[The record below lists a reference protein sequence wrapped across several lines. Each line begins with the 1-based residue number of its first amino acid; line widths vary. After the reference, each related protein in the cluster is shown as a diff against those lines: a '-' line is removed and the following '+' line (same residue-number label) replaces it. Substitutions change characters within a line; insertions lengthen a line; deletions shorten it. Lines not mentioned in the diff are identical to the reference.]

1 VIDFNFIDNFIDYL
15 MIDSTIVVSSPEPH
29 TIAVLIL
36 TLVALIL
43 FTREK
48 IPLQTSSL
56 FVLCALILGFE
67 LFPYQLSDGTTF
79 STKHFFAGF
88 GNQALIAVSALM
100 VAGQAL
106 VRTGAMEPIGRLL
119 AKLWRVSPSF
129 SLLLTL
135 ITGAILSAFVNNTPI
150 VVLLL
155 PILVN
160 VALRTGQSPSG
171 TLLPMGMAT
180 LLGGMATTIGTSTNL
195 LVVKV
200 AEDLGVP
207 EFGMFDFVLPVTLTS
222 LVAILYLW
230 LIAPLIIPERSPPL
244 QDTSPRVFTAEIE
257 VLKGGYSDGES
268 LANIREKLGNDAHIK
283 RIIRSGDLSV
293 ATLPDV
299 IIRKGDRLVIT
310 DSSENLREY
319 ELELGG
325 QLFTGNKEVD
335 AEHPL
340 KDGDQ
345 RIAEVVVISGST
357 LDRVRIADARL
368 KTKYGL
374 TLLAVHSEGKA
385 TQARSKGINELLLR
399 AGDVLLVQG
408 SLDAIREV
416 KSSGSLLVL
425 DGGEELPHTKK
436 APLAL
441 TVMGFIVGLAAFG
454 ILPIVVSSVI
464 GCLVLIVTGC
474 LRWKDATTALS
485 AQVIFIIVAS
495 LALGVA
501 LIQTGGADYLASLF
515 VASTSGF
522 APGVVLAILIL
533 SMAVMT
539 NIVSN
544 NAAAVIGTPI
554 AVSIAQTLG
563 MPVEPFV
570 LGVLFGANM
579 SYATPMA
586 YQTNLLVMNAGGY
599 KFSDFVRVGVPLV
612 IINWIMLSVILTWVY
627 KLY

>member
-1 VIDFNFIDNFIDYL
+1 
-15 MIDSTIVVSSPEPH
+15 MIDSTLAVSSPGPH
-29 TIAVLIL
+29 TIAVLLL
-36 TLVALIL
+36 TLVALVL
-43 FTREK
+43 FTIEK

-67 LFPYQLSDGTTF
+67 IFPYQLPDGNYF
-79 STKHFFAGF
+79 STRIFFAGF

-119 AKLWRVSPSF
+119 AKLWRTSPKL

-135 ITGAILSAFVNNTPI
+135 IAGAILSAFVNNTPI

-160 VALRTGQSPSG
+160 VSLRTGQSPSG

-207 EFGMFDFVLPVTLTS
+207 EFGMFDFVLPVALTS
-222 LVAILYLW
+222 IIAILYLW
-230 LIAPLIIPERSPPL
+230 LIAPMLLPERSPPL
-244 QDTSPRVFTAEIE
+244 QDTSPREFTAEIE
-257 VLKGGYSDGES
+257 IEEGGFADGAT
-268 LANIREKLGNDAHIK
+268 LAEVREKAGNDINIE
-283 RIIRSGDLSV
+283 RIIRSGKLSM

-299 IIRKGDRLVIT
+299 KVMAGDRLVIKDT
-310 DSSENLREY
+310 SDNLRDY
-319 ELELGG
+319 QLELGG
-325 QLFTGNKEVD
+325 QLFAGNTEVD
-335 AEHPL
+335 EEHPL

-345 RIAEVVVISGST
+345 RIAELVVIAGST
-357 LDRVRIADARL
+357 LDRVRIEDARL
-368 KTKYGL
+368 NSKYGL
-374 TLLAVHSEGKA
+374 TLLAVHSHGKE
-385 TQARSKGINELLLR
+385 THARSKGIKEVLLR
-399 AGDVLLVQG
+399 AGAALLVQG
-408 SLDAIREV
+408 THEAIREV
-416 KSSGSLLVL
+416 KASGTLLVL

-441 TVMGFIVGLAAFG
+441 VVMGLIVGFAAFG

-474 LRWKDATTALS
+474 LRWKDATNALS

-515 VASTSGF
+515 VTSTAGF
-522 APGVVLAILIL
+522 SPGVVLAILIF

-539 NIVSN
+539 NVVSN

-599 KFSDFVRVGVPLV
+599 KFSDFVKVGVPLV
-612 IINWIMLSVILTWVY
+612 IINWLMLSGILTWVY

>member
-1 VIDFNFIDNFIDYL
+1 
-15 MIDSTIVVSSPEPH
+15 MIDSTIIVTSPEPH

-56 FVLCALILGFE
+56 FVLCVLILGFE
-67 LFPYQLSDGTTF
+67 LFPYQLPDG
-79 STKHFFAGF
+79 SILNTKLFFAGF

-106 VRTGAMEPIGRLL
+106 VRTGAMEPIGRMLT
-119 AKLWRVSPSF
+119 KLWRISPSL

-160 VALRTGQSPSG
+160 VSLRTGQSPSG

-207 EFGMFDFVLPVTLTS
+207 EFGMFDFVLPVAITS
-222 LVAILYLW
+222 VVAILYLW
-230 LIAPLIIPERSPPL
+230 LIAPMILPERSPPL
-244 QDTSPRVFTAEIE
+244 QDTSPRMFTAEIE
-257 VLKGGYSDGES
+257 INNGGFADGET
-268 LANIREKLGNDAHIK
+268 LANIRAKAGNDVNIE
-283 RIIRSGDLSV
+283 RIIRSGNLSM

-299 IIRKGDRLVIT
+299 IIRAGDRLVIKDT
-310 DSSENLREY
+310 SENLRHY
-319 ELELGG
+319 GIELGG
-325 QLFTGNKEVD
+325 QLFTGNDEID
-335 AEHPL
+335 ESQPL
-340 KDGDQ
+340 SAGDQ

-368 KTKYGL
+368 NSKHDL
-374 TLLAVHSEGKA
+374 TLLAVHSQGKA
-385 TQARSKGINELLLR
+385 TQARSKGINDLLLR

-408 SLDAIREV
+408 TQKAIR
-416 KSSGSLLVL
+416 KAKTSGALLVL

-436 APLAL
+436 APIAL
-441 TVMGFIVGLAAFG
+441 TVMGLIVGFAAFG

-501 LIQTGGADYLASLF
+501 LIQTGGADYLAGLF
-515 VASTSGF
+515 VTSTQNFS
-522 APGVVLAILIL
+522 PGVVLAILIF

-599 KFSDFVRVGVPLV
+599 KFSDFVKVGVPLV
-612 IINWIMLSVILTWVY
+612 VINWLMLSAILTWVY

>member
-1 VIDFNFIDNFIDYL
+1 

-29 TIAVLIL
+29 TIAVLVL
-36 TLVALIL
+36 TLVALVL
-43 FTREK
+43 FTIEK

-56 FVLCALILGFE
+56 FILCVLIVGFE
-67 LFPYQLSDGTTF
+67 IFPYQLPDGSYF
-79 STKHFFAGF
+79 DSKVFFAGF
-88 GNQALIAVSALM
+88 GNSALIAVSALM

-106 VRTGAMEPIGRLL
+106 VRTGAMEPIGRML
-119 AKLWRVSPSF
+119 AKLWRSSPKL

-135 ITGAILSAFVNNTPI
+135 IAGAVLSAFVNNTPI

-155 PILVN
+155 PILVT
-160 VALRTGQSPSG
+160 VSIRTGQSPSG

-207 EFGMFDFVLPVTLTS
+207 EFGMFDFILPVTITS
-222 LVAILYLW
+222 VVAILYLW
-230 LIAPLIIPERSPPL
+230 LIAPLILPERSPPL
-244 QDTSPRVFTAEIE
+244 SDTSPRVFTAEIE
-257 VLKGGYSDGES
+257 INQGGFADGAT
-268 LANIREKLGNDAHIK
+268 LAEVREKAGGDINIE
-283 RIIRSGDLSV
+283 RIMRAGKLSM

-299 IIRKGDRLVIT
+299 KIQAGDRLVIKDT
-310 DSSENLREY
+310 SDNLREY

-325 QLFTGNKEVD
+325 KLFAGNTEVD
-335 AEHPL
+335 AAHPL
-340 KDGDQ
+340 KAGDQ
-345 RIAEVVVISGST
+345 KIAELVVIAGST
-357 LDRVRIADARL
+357 LDRVRVADARL
-368 KTKYGL
+368 NHKYGL
-374 TLLAVHSEGKA
+374 TLLAIHSHGKE
-385 TQARSKGINELLLR
+385 THARSKGIKEVVLR

-408 SLDAIREV
+408 SRDAIAKV
-416 KSSGSLLVL
+416 KASGTLLVL

-436 APLAL
+436 APIAL
-441 TVMGFIVGLAAFG
+441 IVMGLIVGLAAFG
-454 ILPIVVSSVI
+454 ILPIVVTAVV
-464 GCLVLIVTGC
+464 GCLVLIITGC
-474 LRWKDATTALS
+474 LRWSDATTALS

-515 VASTSGF
+515 VASTAGLS
-522 APGVVLAILIL
+522 PGVVLAILIL

-539 NIVSN
+539 NVVSN
-544 NAAAVIGTPI
+544 NAAAVIGTPV

-599 KFSDFVRVGVPLV
+599 KFSDFVKVGVPLV
-612 IINWIMLSVILTWVY
+612 IINWLMLSAILTWVY

>member
-1 VIDFNFIDNFIDYL
+1 
-15 MIDSTIVVSSPEPH
+15 MIDTTVVVSSPEPH
-29 TIAVLIL
+29 TMAVLLL
-36 TLVALIL
+36 TLLALIL
-43 FTREK
+43 FTREN

-56 FVLCALILGFE
+56 FILCALILGFE
-67 LFPYQLSDGTTF
+67 LFPYQLPDGSIF
-79 STKHFFAGF
+79 STKEFFAGF
-88 GNQALIAVSALM
+88 GNSALIAVSALM

-106 VRTGAMEPIGRLL
+106 VRTGAMEPIGRML
-119 AKLWRVSPSF
+119 AKLWRISPSF

-135 ITGAILSAFVNNTPI
+135 LTGAILSAFVNNTPI

-160 VALRTGQSPSG
+160 VALRTGRSPSG
-171 TLLPMGMAT
+171 TLLPMGLAT

-207 EFGMFDFVLPVTLTS
+207 EFGMFDFIMPVTITS
-222 LVAILYLW
+222 VVAILYLW
-230 LIAPLIIPERSPPL
+230 LLVPRMVPDRSPPL

-257 VLKGGYSDGES
+257 IKEGGFADGAT
-268 LANIREKLGNDAHIK
+268 LANIREKAGGEINIE
-283 RIIRSGDLSV
+283 RIIRSGSLSI

-299 IIRKGDRLVIT
+299 IVKANDRLVVKDT
-310 DSSENLREY
+310 SDNLREY

-325 QLFTGNKEVD
+325 KLFAGKDEVD
-335 AEHPL
+335 EEHPL
-340 KDGDQ
+340 SAGDQ
-345 RIAEVVVISGST
+345 SIAEVVVTRGST

-368 KTKYGL
+368 NFKYGL
-374 TLLAVHSEGKA
+374 TLLAVHSHGK
-385 TQARSKGINELLLR
+385 TKQARSKGVEDTILMP
-399 AGDVLLVQG
+399 GDVLLVQATQK
-408 SLDAIREV
+408 AIREV
-416 KSSGSLLVL
+416 KATGELLVL
-425 DGGEELPHTKK
+425 DGGEELPHTSK
-436 APLAL
+436 APIAL
-441 TVMGFIVGLAAFG
+441 TVMGLIVGLAAFG
-454 ILPIVVSSVI
+454 VLPIVVSSVV
-464 GCLVLIVTGC
+464 GCLVLIITGC
-474 LRWKDATTALS
+474 LRWKDATAALS

-522 APGVVLAILIL
+522 SPGVVLAILIF

-539 NIVSN
+539 NVVSN

-599 KFSDFVRVGVPLV
+599 KFSDFVKVGVPLV
-612 IINWIMLSVILTWVY
+612 IINWLMLSGLLTWVY

>member
-1 VIDFNFIDNFIDYL
+1 
-15 MIDSTIVVSSPEPH
+15 MIDSSIVVSSPGPH
-29 TIAVLIL
+29 TIAVLLL
-36 TLVALIL
+36 TLVALVL
-43 FTREK
+43 FTIEK

-56 FVLCALILGFE
+56 LILCALILGFE
-67 LFPYQLSDGTTF
+67 LFPYQLPDGNYF
-79 STKHFFAGF
+79 NTKLFFAGF

-106 VRTGAMEPIGRLL
+106 VRTGAMEPIGRIL
-119 AKLWRVSPSF
+119 ARLWRTSPSL

-135 ITGAILSAFVNNTPI
+135 VAGAVLSAFVNNTPI

-155 PILVN
+155 PILLN
-160 VALRTGQSPSG
+160 VSLRTGQSPSG

-207 EFGMFDFVLPVTLTS
+207 EFGMFDFVVPVALTS
-222 LVAILYLW
+222 IVAILYLW
-230 LIAPLIIPERSPPL
+230 LIAPLILPERSPPL

-257 VLKGGYSDGES
+257 ITEGGFADGET
-268 LANIREKLGNDAHIK
+268 LANIREKAGNDINIE
-283 RIIRSGDLSV
+283 RIIRAGNLSM

-299 IIRKGDRLVIT
+299 TIHAGDRLVIKDT
-310 DSSENLREY
+310 SENLRDY
-319 ELELGG
+319 QLELGG
-325 QLFTGNKEVD
+325 QLFAGNTEVD
-335 AEHPL
+335 EAHPL
-340 KDGDQ
+340 LDGDQ

-368 KTKYGL
+368 NFKYGL
-374 TLLAVHSEGKA
+374 TLLAVHSHGKE
-385 TQARSKGINELLLR
+385 TQARSKGIKELLLR

-416 KSSGSLLVL
+416 KASGALLVL

-441 TVMGFIVGLAAFG
+441 TVMGLIVGLAAFG

-474 LRWKDATTALS
+474 LRWKDATNALS

-515 VASTSGF
+515 VAGTSGF
-522 APGVVLAILIL
+522 SPGVVLAILIF
-533 SMAVMT
+533 SMAIMT
-539 NIVSN
+539 NVVSN

-599 KFSDFVRVGVPLV
+599 KFSDFVKVGVPLV
-612 IINWIMLSVILTWVY
+612 IINWLMLSMILTWVY

>member
-1 VIDFNFIDNFIDYL
+1 
-15 MIDSTIVVSSPEPH
+15 MINSPVVVSSPEPH
-29 TIAVLIL
+29 AVAVLLL

-67 LFPYQLSDGTTF
+67 IFPYQLPDGSIL
-79 STKHFFAGF
+79 STKQFFAGF
-88 GNQALIAVSALM
+88 GNSALIAVSALM

-119 AKLWRVSPSF
+119 AKLWRTHPSL

-135 ITGAILSAFVNNTPI
+135 VTGAILSAFVNNTPI

-155 PILVN
+155 PILIN
-160 VALRTGQSPSG
+160 VSLRTGQSPSG
-171 TLLPMGMAT
+171 TLLPMGLAT

-207 EFGMFDFVLPVTLTS
+207 EFGMFDFILPVAITS
-222 LVAILYLW
+222 VVAILYLW
-230 LIAPLIIPERSPPL
+230 LIVPLIIPERSPPL

-257 VLKGGYSDGES
+257 IQEGGYADGET
-268 LANIREKLGNDAHIK
+268 LANIRQKVGGDINIE
-283 RIIRSGDLSV
+283 RVIRSGNLSI

-299 IIRKGDRLVIT
+299 IIRANDRLVIKDT
-310 DSSENLREY
+310 SDNLREY
-319 ELELGG
+319 ALELGG
-325 QLFTGNKEVD
+325 QLFTGNSEVD
-335 AEHPL
+335 ASEPL
-340 KDGDQ
+340 IADGQ

-368 KTKYGL
+368 HSKYDL
-374 TLLAVHSEGKA
+374 TLLAVHSQGKA
-385 TQARSKGINELLLR
+385 TQARTKGVRELLLR

-408 SLDAIREV
+408 TQDAIREV
-416 KSSGSLLVL
+416 KASGALLVL

-441 TVMGFIVGLAAFG
+441 SVMGLIVGLAAFG

-515 VASTSGF
+515 VTMTAGF
-522 APGVVLAILIL
+522 SPGVVLSILIF

-539 NIVSN
+539 NVVSN

-599 KFSDFVRVGVPLV
+599 KFSDFVKVGVPLV
-612 IINWIMLSVILTWVY
+612 IINWLMLSVILTWVY
-627 KLY
+627 KLN

>member
-1 VIDFNFIDNFIDYL
+1 
-15 MIDSTIVVSSPEPH
+15 MIDSTLVVSSPGPH
-29 TIAVLIL
+29 TIAVLLL
-36 TLVALIL
+36 TLVALVL
-43 FTREK
+43 FTIEK

-67 LFPYQLSDGTTF
+67 IFPYQLPDGNYF
-79 STKHFFAGF
+79 STRVFFAGF

-119 AKLWRVSPSF
+119 AKLWRSSPKL

-135 ITGAILSAFVNNTPI
+135 IAGAVLSAFVNNTPI

-160 VALRTGQSPSG
+160 VSLRTGQSPSG

-207 EFGMFDFVLPVTLTS
+207 EFGMFDFVLPVAITS
-222 LVAILYLW
+222 VVAILYLW
-230 LIAPLIIPERSPPL
+230 LIAPMILPERSPPL
-244 QDTSPRVFTAEIE
+244 QDTSPREFTAEIE
-257 VLKGGYSDGES
+257 IEEGGFADGAT
-268 LANIREKLGNDAHIK
+268 LAEIREKAGNDINIE
-283 RIIRSGDLSV
+283 RIIRSGKLSM

-299 IIRKGDRLVIT
+299 KVMAGDRLVIKDT
-310 DSSENLREY
+310 SENLRDY
-319 ELELGG
+319 QLELGG
-325 QLFTGNKEVD
+325 QLFTGNTEVD
-335 AEHPL
+335 EEHPL

-345 RIAEVVVISGST
+345 RIAELVVIAGST
-357 LDRVRIADARL
+357 LDRVRIEDARL
-368 KTKYGL
+368 KSKYGL
-374 TLLAVHSEGKA
+374 TLLAVHSHGKE
-385 TQARSKGINELLLR
+385 THARSKGIKEVLLR

-408 SLDAIREV
+408 THEAIREV
-416 KSSGSLLVL
+416 KASGSLLVL

-441 TVMGFIVGLAAFG
+441 VVMGMIVGLAAFG
-454 ILPIVVSSVI
+454 ILPIVVSSVV

-515 VASTSGF
+515 VTSTAGF
-522 APGVVLAILIL
+522 SPGVVLAILIF

-539 NIVSN
+539 NVVSN

-612 IINWIMLSVILTWVY
+612 VINWLMLSAILTWVY

>member
-1 VIDFNFIDNFIDYL
+1 
-15 MIDSTIVVSSPEPH
+15 MIDSTLAASSPEPH
-29 TIAVLIL
+29 TLAVLIL
-36 TLVALIL
+36 TFVALIL
-43 FTREK
+43 FTREN

-67 LFPYQLSDGTTF
+67 IFPYQLPDGSIF
-79 STKHFFAGF
+79 NTKLFFIGF
-88 GNQALIAVSALM
+88 GNEALIAVSALM

-106 VRTGAMEPIGRLL
+106 VRTGAMEPIGRML
-119 AKLWRVSPSF
+119 AKLWRISPSF

-160 VALRTGQSPSG
+160 VALRTGQSPAG

-207 EFGMFDFVLPVTLTS
+207 EIGMFDFVIPVAMTS
-222 LVAILYLW
+222 VVAILYLW
-230 LIAPLIIPERSPPL
+230 LIAPKILPDRSPPL

-257 VLKGGYSDGES
+257 IIEGGFADGET
-268 LANIREKLGNDAHIK
+268 LANIRDKAGNDINIE
-283 RIIRSGDLSV
+283 RIIRSGNLSM

-299 IIRKGDRLVIT
+299 IIRAGDRLVIKDT
-310 DSSENLREY
+310 SENIRDY
-319 ELELGG
+319 EHELGG
-325 QLFTGNKEVD
+325 QLFTGNEDVD
-335 AEHPL
+335 ASHEL
-340 KDGDQ
+340 ELGDQ
-345 RIAEVVVISGST
+345 RIAELVVISGST

-368 KTKYGL
+368 KSKYGL
-374 TLLAVHSEGKA
+374 TLLAIHSQGKE
-385 TQARSKGINELLLR
+385 TQARTKGINDMLFK

-408 SLDAIREV
+408 SQQAIREV
-416 KSSGSLLVL
+416 KASGSLLVL

-441 TVMGFIVGLAAFG
+441 TVMGLIVGLAAFG
-454 ILPIVVSSVI
+454 VLPIVVSSVI

-474 LRWKDATTALS
+474 LRWKDATNALS

-501 LIQTGGADYLASLF
+501 LIQTGGADYLAGLF
-515 VASTSGF
+515 VTSTQGF
-522 APGVVLAILIL
+522 SPGVVLAILIL

-539 NIVSN
+539 NVVSN

-599 KFSDFVRVGVPLV
+599 KFSDFVKVGVPLV
-612 IINWIMLSVILTWVY
+612 IINWLMLSAILTWVY
-627 KLY
+627 KLN

>member
-1 VIDFNFIDNFIDYL
+1 
-15 MIDSTIVVSSPEPH
+15 MIDSTLAVSSPGPH
-29 TIAVLIL
+29 TIAVLLL
-36 TLVALIL
+36 TLVALVL
-43 FTREK
+43 FTIEK

-67 LFPYQLSDGTTF
+67 VFPYQLPDGNYF
-79 STKHFFAGF
+79 STRIFFAGF

-119 AKLWRVSPSF
+119 AKLWRTSPKL

-135 ITGAILSAFVNNTPI
+135 IAGAILSAFVNNTPI

-160 VALRTGQSPSG
+160 VSLRTGQSPSG

-207 EFGMFDFVLPVTLTS
+207 EFGMFDFVLPVALTS
-222 LVAILYLW
+222 IVAILYLW
-230 LIAPLIIPERSPPL
+230 LIAPMILPERSPPL
-244 QDTSPRVFTAEIE
+244 QDTSPREFTAEIE
-257 VLKGGYSDGES
+257 IEEGGFADGAT
-268 LANIREKLGNDAHIK
+268 LAEVREKAGNDINIE
-283 RIIRSGDLSV
+283 RIIRSGKLSM

-299 IIRKGDRLVIT
+299 KVMAGDRLVIKDT
-310 DSSENLREY
+310 SDNLRDY
-319 ELELGG
+319 QLELGG
-325 QLFTGNKEVD
+325 QLFAGNTEVD
-335 AEHPL
+335 EEHPL

-345 RIAEVVVISGST
+345 RIAELVVIAGST
-357 LDRVRIADARL
+357 LDRVRIEDARL
-368 KTKYGL
+368 NSKYGL
-374 TLLAVHSEGKA
+374 TLLAVHSHGKE
-385 TQARSKGINELLLR
+385 THARSKGIKEVLLR

-408 SLDAIREV
+408 THEAIREV
-416 KSSGSLLVL
+416 KASGTLLVL
-425 DGGEELPHTKK
+425 DGGEELPHTSK

-441 TVMGFIVGLAAFG
+441 VVMGLIVGFAAFG

-474 LRWKDATTALS
+474 LRWKDATNALS

-515 VASTSGF
+515 VTSTAGF
-522 APGVVLAILIL
+522 SPGVVLAILIF

-539 NIVSN
+539 NVVSN

-599 KFSDFVRVGVPLV
+599 KFSDFVKVGVPLV
-612 IINWIMLSVILTWVY
+612 IINWLMLSTILTWVY

>member
-1 VIDFNFIDNFIDYL
+1 

-29 TIAVLIL
+29 TIAVLLL

-67 LFPYQLSDGTTF
+67 LFPYQLPDG
-79 STKHFFAGF
+79 SILNTKLFFMGF

-119 AKLWRVSPSF
+119 AKLWRISPLF

-135 ITGAILSAFVNNTPI
+135 ITGAVLSAFVNNTPI

-160 VALRTGQSPSG
+160 VSLRTGQSPSG

-207 EFGMFDFVLPVTLTS
+207 EFGMFDFVLPVAMTS
-222 LVAILYLW
+222 VVAILYLW
-230 LIAPLIIPERSPPL
+230 LIAPMILPERSPPL
-244 QDTSPRVFTAEIE
+244 QDTSPRMFTAEIE
-257 VLKGGYSDGES
+257 VKEGGFADGET
-268 LANIREKLGNDAHIK
+268 LANIRTKAGNDVNIE
-283 RIIRSGDLSV
+283 RIIRSGTLSM

-299 IIRKGDRLVIT
+299 IIRAGDRLVIKDT
-310 DSSENLREY
+310 SDNLRDY
-319 ELELGG
+319 EQELDG
-325 QLFTGNKEVD
+325 QLFTGKNEIN
-335 AEHPL
+335 ETHPL
-340 KDGDQ
+340 NAGDQ

-368 KTKYGL
+368 NTKYGL
-374 TLLAVHSEGKA
+374 TLLAVHSHGKE

-408 SLDAIREV
+408 SQGAIRDV
-416 KSSGSLLVL
+416 KASGALLVL

-441 TVMGFIVGLAAFG
+441 AVMGMIVGLAAFG

-474 LRWKDATTALS
+474 LRWKDATNALS

-515 VASTSGF
+515 VTSTAGF
-522 APGVVLAILIL
+522 SPGIVLAILIL

-539 NIVSN
+539 NVVSN

-599 KFSDFVRVGVPLV
+599 KFSDFVKVGVPLV
-612 IINWIMLSVILTWVY
+612 IINWLMLSAILTWVY
-627 KLY
+627 KLN

>member
-1 VIDFNFIDNFIDYL
+1 
-15 MIDSTIVVSSPEPH
+15 MIDSTVIVSSPEPH
-29 TIAVLIL
+29 TIGVLIL
-36 TLVALIL
+36 TLVALVL

-56 FVLCALILGFE
+56 FVLCSLILGFE
-67 LFPYQLSDGTTF
+67 LFPYQLPDGSIF
-79 STKHFFAGF
+79 NTKVFFAGF

-119 AKLWRVSPSF
+119 AKLWRVSPKF

-135 ITGAILSAFVNNTPI
+135 ITGAVLSAFVNNTPI

-207 EFGMFDFVLPVTLTS
+207 EFGMFDFILPVTLTS
-222 LVAILYLW
+222 IVAIIYLW
-230 LIAPLIIPERSPPL
+230 LIAPLILPERSPPL
-244 QDTSPRVFTAEIE
+244 QDTSPRMFTAEIE
-257 VLKGGYSDGES
+257 IQEGGFADGQT
-268 LANIREKLGNDAHIK
+268 LANIREKAGSDVNIE
-283 RIIRSGDLSV
+283 RIIRSGNLSMT
-293 ATLPDV
+293 TLPDV
-299 IIRKGDRLVIT
+299 IIRSGDRLVIT
-310 DSSENLREY
+310 DTSDNLREY
-319 ELELGG
+319 GQELGG

-335 AEHPL
+335 EAHPL
-340 KDGDQ
+340 NAGDQ

-368 KTKYGL
+368 NSKYQL
-374 TLLAVHSEGKA
+374 TLLAVHSQGKE
-385 TQARSKGINELLLR
+385 TQARTKGVNELLLR

-408 SLDAIREV
+408 SQDAIRDV
-416 KSSGSLLVL
+416 KASGALLVL

-441 TVMGFIVGLAAFG
+441 TVMGLIVGLAAFG
-454 ILPIVVSSVI
+454 VLPIVVSSVI
-464 GCLVLIVTGC
+464 GCLVLIITGC
-474 LRWKDATTALS
+474 LRWQDATNALS

-515 VASTSGF
+515 VASTHGF
-522 APGVVLAILIL
+522 SPGVVLSILII

-539 NIVSN
+539 NVVSN

-599 KFSDFVRVGVPLV
+599 KFSDFVNVGIPLV
-612 IINWIMLSVILTWVY
+612 IIMWLMLSIILTWVY
-627 KLY
+627 KLN

>member
-1 VIDFNFIDNFIDYL
+1 
-15 MIDSTIVVSSPEPH
+15 MIDSTLAVSSPGPH
-29 TIAVLIL
+29 TIAVLLL
-36 TLVALIL
+36 TLVALVL
-43 FTREK
+43 FTIEK

-67 LFPYQLSDGTTF
+67 VFPYQLPDGNYF
-79 STKHFFAGF
+79 STRIFFAGF

-119 AKLWRVSPSF
+119 AKLWRTSPQL

-135 ITGAILSAFVNNTPI
+135 IAGAVLSAFVNNTPI

-160 VALRTGQSPSG
+160 VSLRTGQSPSG

-207 EFGMFDFVLPVTLTS
+207 EFGMFDFVFPVTLTS
-222 LVAILYLW
+222 IVAILYLW
-230 LIAPLIIPERSPPL
+230 LIAPMILPERSPPL
-244 QDTSPRVFTAEIE
+244 QDTSPREFTAEIE
-257 VLKGGYSDGES
+257 VEEGGFADGAT
-268 LANIREKLGNDAHIK
+268 LAEIREKAGNDINIE
-283 RIIRSGDLSV
+283 RIIRSGKLSM

-299 IIRKGDRLVIT
+299 KIMAGDRLVIKDT
-310 DSSENLREY
+310 SDNLRDY
-319 ELELGG
+319 QLELGG
-325 QLFTGNKEVD
+325 QLFAGNTEVD
-335 AEHPL
+335 EEHPL
-340 KDGDQ
+340 KDGNQ
-345 RIAEVVVISGST
+345 RIAELVVIAGST
-357 LDRVRIADARL
+357 LDRVRIEDARL
-368 KTKYGL
+368 NSKYGL
-374 TLLAVHSEGKA
+374 TLLAVHSHGKE
-385 TQARSKGINELLLR
+385 THARSKGIKEVLLR

-408 SLDAIREV
+408 THDAIREV
-416 KSSGSLLVL
+416 KASGTLLVL
-425 DGGEELPHTKK
+425 DGGEELPHTSK

-441 TVMGFIVGLAAFG
+441 VVMGLIVGFAAFG

-474 LRWKDATTALS
+474 LRWKDATNALS

-515 VASTSGF
+515 VTSTAGF
-522 APGVVLAILIL
+522 SPGVVLAILIF

-539 NIVSN
+539 NVVSN

-599 KFSDFVRVGVPLV
+599 KFSDFVKVGVPLV
-612 IINWIMLSVILTWVY
+612 IINWLMLSGILTWVY

>member
-1 VIDFNFIDNFIDYL
+1 
-15 MIDSTIVVSSPEPH
+15 MIDSTLVASSPEPH
-29 TIAVLIL
+29 TIAVLLL

-67 LFPYQLSDGTTF
+67 IFPYQLPDGSIF
-79 STKHFFAGF
+79 NTKLFFAGF

-160 VALRTGQSPSG
+160 VSLRTGQSPSG

-207 EFGMFDFVLPVTLTS
+207 EFGMFDFVMPVAMTS
-222 LVAILYLW
+222 FVAIIYLW
-230 LIAPLIIPERSPPL
+230 LIAPRILPDRAPPL

-257 VLKGGYSDGES
+257 ISEGGFADGET
-268 LANIREKLGNDAHIK
+268 LANIRDKAGNDVNIE
-283 RIIRSGDLSV
+283 RIIRSGSLSI

-299 IIRKGDRLVIT
+299 IVHAGDRLVIKDT
-310 DSSENLREY
+310 SENLRDY
-319 ELELGG
+319 EHELGG
-325 QLFTGNKEVD
+325 QLFTGNEEID
-335 AEHPL
+335 ASHPL
-340 KDGDQ
+340 KAGDQ
-345 RIAEVVVISGST
+345 RIAELVVISGST
-357 LDRVRIADARL
+357 LDRVRIGDARL

-374 TLLAVHSEGKA
+374 TLLAVHSQGKE
-385 TQARSKGINELLLR
+385 TQARTKGINELLFK

-416 KSSGSLLVL
+416 KASGSLLVL

-441 TVMGFIVGLAAFG
+441 AVMGLIVGLAAFG
-454 ILPIVVSSVI
+454 VLPIVVSSVI

-474 LRWKDATTALS
+474 LRWKDATNALS

-501 LIQTGGADYLASLF
+501 LIQTGGADYLAGLF
-515 VASTSGF
+515 VTSTQGF
-522 APGVVLAILIL
+522 SPGVVLAILIL

-539 NIVSN
+539 NVVSN

-599 KFSDFVRVGVPLV
+599 KFSDFVKVGVPLV
-612 IINWIMLSVILTWVY
+612 IINWLMLSAILTWVY
-627 KLY
+627 KLN

>member
-1 VIDFNFIDNFIDYL
+1 
-15 MIDSTIVVSSPEPH
+15 MINSTVVVSSPEPH
-29 TIAVLIL
+29 AIAVLLL

-43 FTREK
+43 FTREN

-67 LFPYQLSDGTTF
+67 IFPFQLPDGSIL
-79 STKHFFAGF
+79 STKQFFAGF
-88 GNQALIAVSALM
+88 GNSALIAVSALM

-119 AKLWRVSPSF
+119 AKLWRTSPSL

-135 ITGAILSAFVNNTPI
+135 ITGAVLSAFVNNTPI

-155 PILVN
+155 PILIN
-160 VALRTGQSPSG
+160 VSLRTGQSPSG
-171 TLLPMGMAT
+171 TLLPMGLAT

-207 EFGMFDFVLPVTLTS
+207 EFGMFDFILPVAITS
-222 LVAILYLW
+222 VVALLYLW
-230 LIAPLIIPERSPPL
+230 LIVPRIVPERSPPL

-257 VLKGGYSDGES
+257 IQQGGFAEGET
-268 LANIREKLGNDAHIK
+268 LANIRQKAGSDINIERVIRTGN
-283 RIIRSGDLSV
+283 LSI

-299 IIRKGDRLVIT
+299 VIRAKDRLVIKDT
-310 DSSENLREY
+310 SENLREY
-319 ELELGG
+319 ALELGG
-325 QLFTGNKEVD
+325 QLFTGNNEVD
-335 AEHPL
+335 DTEPL
-340 KDGDQ
+340 SASGQ

-368 KTKYGL
+368 HSKYGL
-374 TLLAVHSEGKA
+374 TLLAVHSQGKE
-385 TQARSKGINELLLR
+385 TQARSKGVRELLLR

-408 SLDAIREV
+408 TQDAIREV
-416 KSSGSLLVL
+416 KASGALLVL

-441 TVMGFIVGLAAFG
+441 TVMALIVGLAAFG
-454 ILPIVVSSVI
+454 VLPIVVSSVI

-474 LRWKDATTALS
+474 LRWQDATTALS

-495 LALGVA
+495 LALGLA

-515 VASTSGF
+515 VTMTAGF
-522 APGVVLAILIL
+522 SPGVVLAILIF

-539 NIVSN
+539 NVVSN

-599 KFSDFVRVGVPLV
+599 KFSDFVKVGVPLV
-612 IINWIMLSVILTWVY
+612 IINWLMLSIILTWVY

>member
-1 VIDFNFIDNFIDYL
+1 
-15 MIDSTIVVSSPEPH
+15 MIDSTLVVGSPEPH
-29 TIAVLIL
+29 AVAVLLL
-36 TLVALIL
+36 TLIALVL
-43 FTREK
+43 FTIDK

-67 LFPYQLSDGTTF
+67 IFPYQMPDGSYF
-79 STKHFFAGF
+79 STKVFFAGF

-106 VRTGAMEPIGRLL
+106 VRTGAMEPIGRML
-119 AKLWRVSPSF
+119 AKLWRSSPKL

-135 ITGAILSAFVNNTPI
+135 VAGAVLSAFVNNTPI

-155 PILVN
+155 PILVT
-160 VALRTGQSPSG
+160 VSLRTGQSPSG

-207 EFGMFDFVLPVTLTS
+207 EFGMFDFILPVTLTS
-222 LVAILYLW
+222 VVAILYLW
-230 LIAPLIIPERSPPL
+230 LIAPLILPERSPPL
-244 QDTSPRVFTAEIE
+244 QDTSPRVFTAEIAIKE
-257 VLKGGYSDGES
+257 AGWADGKT
-268 LANIREKLGNDAHIK
+268 LAEIRDKAGNDVNIE
-283 RIIRSGDLSV
+283 RIIRSGKLSM

-299 IIRKGDRLVIT
+299 KIMAGDRLVIKDT
-310 DSSENLREY
+310 SDNLRDY
-319 ELELGG
+319 QLELGG
-325 QLFTGNKEVD
+325 ELFAGNTQVD
-335 AEHPL
+335 EAHPL
-340 KDGDQ
+340 KAGDQ
-345 RIAEVVVISGST
+345 RIAEVVVIAGST

-368 KTKYGL
+368 NFKYGL
-374 TLLAVHSEGKA
+374 TLLAVHSHGKE
-385 TQARSKGINELLLR
+385 THARSKGIKEVLLR

-408 SLDAIREV
+408 SQDAIAEV
-416 KSSGSLLVL
+416 KASGTLLVL

-441 TVMGFIVGLAAFG
+441 VVMGLIVGLAAFG
-454 ILPIVVSSVI
+454 VLPIVVSAVI

-474 LRWKDATTALS
+474 LRWSDATNALS

-501 LIQTGGADYLASLF
+501 LIETGGADYLASLF
-515 VASTSGF
+515 VASTAGF
-522 APGVVLAILIL
+522 SPGVVLAILIF

-539 NIVSN
+539 NVVSN

-599 KFSDFVRVGVPLV
+599 KFSDFVKVGVPLV
-612 IINWIMLSVILTWVY
+612 IINWLMLSAILTWVY

>member
-1 VIDFNFIDNFIDYL
+1 
-15 MIDSTIVVSSPEPH
+15 MIDSTLAVSSPGPH

-36 TLVALIL
+36 TLVALVL
-43 FTREK
+43 FTIEK

-67 LFPYQLSDGTTF
+67 IFPYQLPDGNYF
-79 STKHFFAGF
+79 STRIFFAGF

-119 AKLWRVSPSF
+119 AKLWRTSPKL

-135 ITGAILSAFVNNTPI
+135 IAGAILSAFVNNTPI

-160 VALRTGQSPSG
+160 VSLRTGQSPSG

-207 EFGMFDFVLPVTLTS
+207 EFGMFDFVLPVALTS
-222 LVAILYLW
+222 IVAILYLW
-230 LIAPLIIPERSPPL
+230 LIAPMILPERSPPL
-244 QDTSPRVFTAEIE
+244 QDTSPREFTAEIE
-257 VLKGGYSDGES
+257 IEEGGFADGAT
-268 LANIREKLGNDAHIK
+268 LAEVREKAGNDINIE
-283 RIIRSGDLSV
+283 RIIRSGKLSM

-299 IIRKGDRLVIT
+299 KVMAGDRLVIKDT
-310 DSSENLREY
+310 SDNLRDY
-319 ELELGG
+319 QLELGG
-325 QLFTGNKEVD
+325 QLFAGNTEVD
-335 AEHPL
+335 EEHPL

-345 RIAEVVVISGST
+345 RIAELVVIAGST
-357 LDRVRIADARL
+357 LDRVRIEDARL
-368 KTKYGL
+368 NSKYGL
-374 TLLAVHSEGKA
+374 TLLAVHSHGKE
-385 TQARSKGINELLLR
+385 THARSKGIKEVLLR

-408 SLDAIREV
+408 THEAIREV
-416 KSSGSLLVL
+416 KASGTLLVL
-425 DGGEELPHTKK
+425 DGGEELPHTSK

-441 TVMGFIVGLAAFG
+441 VVMGLIVGFAAFG

-474 LRWKDATTALS
+474 LRWKDATNALS

-515 VASTSGF
+515 VTSTAGF
-522 APGVVLAILIL
+522 SPGVVLAILIF

-539 NIVSN
+539 NVVSN

-599 KFSDFVRVGVPLV
+599 KFSDFVKVGVPLV
-612 IINWIMLSVILTWVY
+612 IINWLMLSGILTWVY

>member
-1 VIDFNFIDNFIDYL
+1 
-15 MIDSTIVVSSPEPH
+15 MIDSTLAVSSPGPH
-29 TIAVLIL
+29 TIAVLLL
-36 TLVALIL
+36 TLVALVL
-43 FTREK
+43 FTIEK

-67 LFPYQLSDGTTF
+67 VFPYQLPDGSYF
-79 STKHFFAGF
+79 STRVFFAGF

-119 AKLWRVSPSF
+119 AKLWRTSPKL

-135 ITGAILSAFVNNTPI
+135 VAGAILSAFVNNTPI

-160 VALRTGQSPSG
+160 VSLRTGQSPSG

-207 EFGMFDFVLPVTLTS
+207 EFGMFDFVLPVALTS
-222 LVAILYLW
+222 IVAILYLW
-230 LIAPLIIPERSPPL
+230 LIAPMILPERSPPL
-244 QDTSPRVFTAEIE
+244 QDTSPREFTAEIE
-257 VLKGGYSDGES
+257 IEEGGFADGAT
-268 LANIREKLGNDAHIK
+268 LAEIREKAGNDINIE
-283 RIIRSGDLSV
+283 RIIRSGKLSM

-299 IIRKGDRLVIT
+299 KIMAGDRLVIKDT
-310 DSSENLREY
+310 SDNLRDY
-319 ELELGG
+319 QLELGG
-325 QLFTGNKEVD
+325 QLFAGNTEVD
-335 AEHPL
+335 EEHPL

-345 RIAEVVVISGST
+345 RIAELVVIAGST
-357 LDRVRIADARL
+357 LDRVRIEDARL
-368 KTKYGL
+368 NSKYGL
-374 TLLAVHSEGKA
+374 TLLAVHSHGKE
-385 TQARSKGINELLLR
+385 THARSKGIKEVLLR

-408 SLDAIREV
+408 THEAIREV
-416 KSSGSLLVL
+416 KASGTLLVL
-425 DGGEELPHTKK
+425 DGGEELPHTSK

-441 TVMGFIVGLAAFG
+441 VVMGLIVGFAAFG

-474 LRWKDATTALS
+474 LRWKDATNALS

-515 VASTSGF
+515 VTSTAGF
-522 APGVVLAILIL
+522 SPGVVLAILIF

-539 NIVSN
+539 NVVSN

-599 KFSDFVRVGVPLV
+599 KFSDFVKVGVPLV
-612 IINWIMLSVILTWVY
+612 IINWLMLSGILTWVY

>member
-1 VIDFNFIDNFIDYL
+1 
-15 MIDSTIVVSSPEPH
+15 MIDSSLVVGSPEPH
-29 TIAVLIL
+29 TIAVLLL
-36 TLVALIL
+36 TLVALVL
-43 FTREK
+43 FTIEK

-56 FVLCALILGFE
+56 FILCALILGFE
-67 LFPYQLSDGTTF
+67 VFPYQLADGSYF
-79 STKHFFAGF
+79 NTKVFFAGF

-119 AKLWRVSPSF
+119 AKLWRSRPKL

-135 ITGAILSAFVNNTPI
+135 VAGAVLSAFVNNTPI

-155 PILVN
+155 PILVS
-160 VALRTGQSPSG
+160 VSLRTGQSPSG

-207 EFGMFDFVLPVTLTS
+207 EFGMFDFVLPVALTS
-222 LVAILYLW
+222 VVAILYLW
-230 LIAPLIIPERSPPL
+230 LIAPMILPERSPPL
-244 QDTSPRVFTAEIE
+244 QDTSPREFTAEI
-257 VLKGGYSDGES
+257 VISKGGFADGAT
-268 LANIREKLGNDAHIK
+268 LAEIRDKAGNDINIE
-283 RIIRSGDLSV
+283 RIIRSGKLSM

-299 IIRKGDRLVIT
+299 KIIAGDRLVIKDT
-310 DSSENLREY
+310 SDSLRDY
-319 ELELGG
+319 QLELGG
-325 QLFTGNKEVD
+325 QLFSGNTEIN

-340 KDGDQ
+340 TDGDQ
-345 RIAEVVVISGST
+345 RIAELVVIAGST
-357 LDRVRIADARL
+357 LDRVRIEDARL
-368 KTKYGL
+368 KSKYGL
-374 TLLAVHSEGKA
+374 TLLAVHSHGKA
-385 TQARSKGINELLLR
+385 TQARSKGIREVLLR

-408 SLDAIREV
+408 SQEAIREV
-416 KSSGSLLVL
+416 KASGTLLVL
-425 DGGEELPHTKK
+425 DGGEELPHTSK

-441 TVMGFIVGLAAFG
+441 VVMGLIVGLAAFG
-454 ILPIVVSSVI
+454 VLPIVVSSVI

-474 LRWKDATTALS
+474 LRWKDATNALS

-515 VASTSGF
+515 VAGTAGF
-522 APGVVLAILIL
+522 SPGVVLAILIF

-539 NIVSN
+539 NVVSN

-599 KFSDFVRVGVPLV
+599 KFSDFVKVGVPLV
-612 IINWIMLSVILTWVY
+612 IINWIMLSTILTWVY

>member
-1 VIDFNFIDNFIDYL
+1 
-15 MIDSTIVVSSPEPH
+15 MIDSTLAVSSPGPH
-29 TIAVLIL
+29 TIAVLML
-36 TLVALIL
+36 TLVALVL
-43 FTREK
+43 FTIEK

-56 FVLCALILGFE
+56 FVLCALIFGFE
-67 LFPYQLSDGTTF
+67 VFPYQLPDGNYF
-79 STKHFFAGF
+79 STGIFFAGF

-119 AKLWRVSPSF
+119 AKLWRTNPKL

-135 ITGAILSAFVNNTPI
+135 IAGAVLSAFVNNTPI

-155 PILVN
+155 PILVS
-160 VALRTGQSPSG
+160 VSLRTGQSPSG

-207 EFGMFDFVLPVTLTS
+207 KFGMFDFVLPVALTS
-222 LVAILYLW
+222 IVAILYLW
-230 LIAPLIIPERSPPL
+230 LIAPMILPERSPPL
-244 QDTSPRVFTAEIE
+244 QDISPREFTAEIE
-257 VLKGGYSDGES
+257 IEEGGFADGAT
-268 LANIREKLGNDAHIK
+268 LAEIRDKAGNDINIE
-283 RIIRSGDLSV
+283 RIIRSGKLSM

-299 IIRKGDRLVIT
+299 KVIAGDRLVIKDT
-310 DSSENLREY
+310 SDNLRDY
-319 ELELGG
+319 QLELGG
-325 QLFTGNKEVD
+325 QLFSGNTEVN
-335 AEHPL
+335 EEYPL

-345 RIAEVVVISGST
+345 RIAELVVIAGST

-368 KTKYGL
+368 NSKYGL
-374 TLLAVHSEGKA
+374 TLLAVHSHGKE
-385 TQARSKGINELLLR
+385 THARSKGIKEVLLR

-408 SLDAIREV
+408 THEAIREV
-416 KSSGSLLVL
+416 KASGSLLVL

-441 TVMGFIVGLAAFG
+441 AVMGLIVGMAAFG

-464 GCLVLIVTGC
+464 GCLILIVTGC
-474 LRWKDATTALS
+474 LRWKDATNALS

-515 VASTSGF
+515 VASTAGLS
-522 APGVVLAILIL
+522 PGVVLAILIF

-599 KFSDFVRVGVPLV
+599 KFSDFVKVGVPLV

>member
-1 VIDFNFIDNFIDYL
+1 
-15 MIDSTIVVSSPEPH
+15 MIDSTLAVSSPGPH
-29 TIAVLIL
+29 TIAVLLL
-36 TLVALIL
+36 TLVALVL
-43 FTREK
+43 FTIEK

-67 LFPYQLSDGTTF
+67 VFPYQLPDGSYF
-79 STKHFFAGF
+79 STRVFFAGF

-119 AKLWRVSPSF
+119 AKLWRTSPKL

-135 ITGAILSAFVNNTPI
+135 VAGAILSAFVNNTPI

-160 VALRTGQSPSG
+160 VSLRTGQSPSG

-207 EFGMFDFVLPVTLTS
+207 EFGMFDFVLPVALTS
-222 LVAILYLW
+222 IVAILYLW
-230 LIAPLIIPERSPPL
+230 LIAPMILPERSPPL
-244 QDTSPRVFTAEIE
+244 QDTSPREFTAEIE
-257 VLKGGYSDGES
+257 IEEGGFADGAT
-268 LANIREKLGNDAHIK
+268 LAEIREKAGNDINIE
-283 RIIRSGDLSV
+283 RIIRSGKLSM

-299 IIRKGDRLVIT
+299 KIMAGDRLVIKDT
-310 DSSENLREY
+310 SDNLRDY
-319 ELELGG
+319 QLELGG
-325 QLFTGNKEVD
+325 QLFAGNTEVD
-335 AEHPL
+335 DEHPL

-345 RIAEVVVISGST
+345 RIAELVVIAGST
-357 LDRVRIADARL
+357 LDRVRIEDARL
-368 KTKYGL
+368 NSKYGL
-374 TLLAVHSEGKA
+374 TLLAVHSHGKE
-385 TQARSKGINELLLR
+385 THARSKGIKEVLLR

-408 SLDAIREV
+408 THEAIREV
-416 KSSGSLLVL
+416 KASGTLLVL
-425 DGGEELPHTKK
+425 DGGEELPHTSK

-441 TVMGFIVGLAAFG
+441 VVMGLIVGFAAFG

-474 LRWKDATTALS
+474 LRWKDATNALS

-515 VASTSGF
+515 VTSTAGF
-522 APGVVLAILIL
+522 SPGVVLAILIF

-539 NIVSN
+539 NVVSN

-599 KFSDFVRVGVPLV
+599 KFSDFVKVGVPLV
-612 IINWIMLSVILTWVY
+612 IINWLMLSGILTWVY